1 MDSMLGTIT
10 TKVGYFNI
18 GDEVEVLE
26 YDREFGVMGYN
37 YWVKNLTQGWVGW
50 LDKRNA
56 EWR

>member
-1 MDSMLGTIT
+1 MLGTIT